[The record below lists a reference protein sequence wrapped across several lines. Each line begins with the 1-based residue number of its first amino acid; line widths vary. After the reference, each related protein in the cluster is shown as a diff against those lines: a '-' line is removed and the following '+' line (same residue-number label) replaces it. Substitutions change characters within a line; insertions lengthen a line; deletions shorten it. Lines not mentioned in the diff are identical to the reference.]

1 MTAATERL
9 AGSEGVLRTVLP
21 GGLRVITESLPAVR
35 SAAFGIWAGVGS
47 RDEDPAHAGAT
58 HYLEHLLFKGT
69 RRRSALEI
77 SASMDAV
84 GGELNAFTAKE
95 YTCYYARVLD
105 ADLPL
110 AIDVLSD
117 MVTSSLIEPKEV
129 DAERGVI
136 LEEIAMNEDDPADLV
151 HEAFSELAF
160 GDTPL
165 GRPILGTVDSI
176 NSITRDRIAE
186 HYRARYTPD
195 HLVVAAAGSLDHD
208 HVVELTAAAFGAVLS
223 GQRAPAGPRLTGPQ
237 ADGGTATGVRLVSRP
252 VEQANIVLG
261 CAGLARNDDRRFALG
276 VLNAALGGGM
286 SSRLFQEV
294 REKRGLA
301 YSVYSF
307 SSQHAECGQWGI
319 YAGCLPAKTEEVLSI
334 CQDEIAKV
342 IESGLTDEE
351 LDRGKGQLRGSI
363 VLGLEDPSSR
373 MRRLGKSELV
383 YPRLEPVDEIL
394 ARIEA
399 VTHDQ
404 VREVAA
410 DGAWPAEG
418 AGHRGAVRRRC
429 RVRRGAGELAAAP
442 QYSRLFWLRPALMP
456 RSGCRGAGRD
466 ALFCGACLLRSR
478 LARLSAPAV
487 PLTSTRSVPG
497 GWCAAS
503 GRRTTRGQRRS

>member
-1 MTAATERL
+1 MTADTQRL
-9 AGSEGVLRTVLP
+9 SGGDGSVRRTVLP
-21 GGLRVITESLPAVR
+21 GGLRVITEALPSVR
-35 SAAFGIWAGVGS
+35 SAALGIWVGVGS
-47 RDEDPAHAGAT
+47 RDEDRPHAGAT

-69 RRRSALEI
+69 SRRTALEI
-77 SASMDAV
+77 SAAMDAV

-117 MVTSSLIEPKEV
+117 MVTSSLIEPRDV

-151 HEAFSELAF
+151 HEAFATQLF

-176 NSITRDRIAE
+176 SSISRERIAE

-195 HLVVAAAGSLDHD
+195 SLVVAAAGNLDHD
-208 HVVELTAAAFGAVLS
+208 EVVALVKAAFGDVLARS
-223 GQRAPAGPRLTGPQ
+223 AADPAPRRL
-237 ADGGTATGVRLVSRP
+237 GGDAAESATGTGALLLSRP
-252 VEQANIVLG
+252 VEQANLVLG
-261 CAGLARNDDRRFALG
+261 CAGMARTDPRRFALG

-307 SSQHAECGQWGI
+307 SSQHADTGQWGV
-319 YAGCLPAKTEEVLSI
+319 YVGCLPAKADEVLAI
-334 CQDEIAKV
+334 CQDEIAKA
-342 IESGLTDEE
+342 IEGGLTDEE
-351 LDRGKGQLRGSI
+351 VARGKGQLRGSI

-373 MRRLGKSELV
+373 MSRLGKSELV
-383 YPRLEPVDEIL
+383 YPALEPVDDIL
-394 ARIEA
+394 AEIDA

-404 VREVAA
+404 VAEVAA
-410 DGAWPAEG
+410 SVLGLPKALAVVGPFDDAGA
-418 AGHRGAVRRRC
+418 
-429 RVRRGAGELAAAP
+429 
-442 QYSRLFWLRPALMP
+442 F
-456 RSGCRGAGRD
+456 D
-466 ALFCGACLLRSR
+466 ALVAG
-478 LARLSAPAV
+478 
-487 PLTSTRSVPG
+487 
-497 GWCAAS
+497 
-503 GRRTTRGQRRS
+503 

>member
-1 MTAATERL
+1 MTAAVRL
-9 AGSEGVLRTVLP
+9 ADGEAIWRTVLP
-21 GGLRVITESLPAVR
+21 GGLRVVTEKLPAMR

-47 RDEDPAHAGAT
+47 RDEDVPHAGAT

-69 RRRSALEI
+69 ARRSALDI

-105 ADLPL
+105 EDLPL
-110 AIDVLSD
+110 AIDVLCD
-117 MVTSSLIEPKEV
+117 MVTGSLLEPREV

-151 HEAFSELAF
+151 HEAFAAQLF

-165 GRPILGTVDSI
+165 GRPILGTVQSI
-176 NSITRDRIAE
+176 NSISKDRIAE

-195 HLVVAAAGSLDHD
+195 NLVVAAAGSLDHED
-208 HVVELTAAAFGAVLS
+208 VVELTRAAFGSLLS
-223 GQRAPAGPRLTGPQ
+223 GDVPPVPPRLSGPAGESVSEG
-237 ADGGTATGVRLVSRP
+237 TGVRLVSRP
-252 VEQANIVLG
+252 VEQANLVLG
-261 CAGLARNDDRRFALG
+261 CGGLARTDRRRFALG

-286 SSRLFQEV
+286 SSRLFQEI

-307 SSQHAECGQWGI
+307 SSQHADSGQWGV
-319 YAGCLPAKTEEVLSI
+319 YAGCLPAKTEEVLAI
-334 CQDEIAKV
+334 CRDEIGKV
-342 IESGLTDEE
+342 IETGLTDEE

-373 MRRLGKSELV
+373 MSRLGKSELV
-383 YPRLEPVDEIL
+383 YPRLEPVEEIL
-394 ARIEA
+394 AEIGA

-410 DGAWPAEG
+410 Q
-418 AGHRGAVRRRC
+418 V
-429 RVRRGAGELAAAP
+429 L
-442 QYSRLFWLRPALMP
+442 
-456 RSGCRGAGRD
+456 
-466 ALFCGACLLRSR
+466 
-478 LARLSAPAV
+478 
-487 PLTSTRSVPG
+487 
-497 GWCAAS
+497 
-503 GRRTTRGQRRS
+503 GQRMALAVVGPFDDDDAFAAVLAP

>member
-1 MTAATERL
+1 VATPAGLPGPGRVTPDGGRELMTAGTQRS
-9 AGSEGVLRTVLP
+9 AGTDDSVLRTVLP
-21 GGLRVITESLPAVR
+21 GGLRVITEALPSVR
-35 SAAFGIWAGVGS
+35 SAAVGIWAGVGS
-47 RDEDPAHAGAT
+47 RDEDRDHSGAT

-69 RRRSALEI
+69 ARRTALDI
-77 SASMDAV
+77 SAEMDAV

-105 ADLPL
+105 EDLPL

-117 MVTSSLIEPKEV
+117 MVTSSLIEPKDV

-136 LEEIAMNEDDPADLV
+136 LEEIAMNEDDPSDLV
-151 HEAFSELAF
+151 HEAFSEQLF

-176 NSITRDRIAE
+176 NSISRARIAE

-195 HLVVAAAGSLDHD
+195 YLVVAAAGNVDHD
-208 HVVELTAAAFGAVLS
+208 RVVELVGAAFGPVLTGTAGPVLPRLS
-223 GQRAPAGPRLTGPQ
+223 GP
-237 ADGGTATGVRLVSRP
+237 DGDTAIGTGVRLLSRP
-252 VEQANIVLG
+252 VEQANLVLG
-261 CAGLARNDDRRFALG
+261 CAGLARTDSRRFALG

-307 SSQHAECGQWGI
+307 SSQHADCGQWGI
-319 YAGCLPAKTEEVLSI
+319 YAGCLPAKTEEVLAI
-334 CQDEIAKV
+334 CHDEIAKV
-342 IESGLTDEE
+342 IDSGLTDEE

-373 MRRLGKSELV
+373 MSRLGKSELV

-394 ARIEA
+394 AEIDA

-410 DGAWPAEG
+410 MVLSQPKA
-418 AGHRGAVRRRC
+418 
-429 RVRRGAGELAAAP
+429 LAIVGPFDSDEEFA
-442 QYSRLFWLRPALMP
+442 RAL
-456 RSGCRGAGRD
+456 G
-466 ALFCGACLLRSR
+466 
-478 LARLSAPAV
+478 
-487 PLTSTRSVPG
+487 
-497 GWCAAS
+497 
-503 GRRTTRGQRRS
+503 